1 MSNEKHLQDLKE
13 IRSLMEKS
21 SRFISL
27 SGMSGVMA
35 GIYALLG
42 AYFAN
47 AHFQATMQSA
57 DYIPYFFH
65 MPRFYAF
72 YFIVAALVL
81 LFSLATGI
89 FLTARR
95 AKRKG
100 QTIWDKVALRMLVNV
115 GFPLFVGGVFCFAM
129 LYHRQEMMIAPAML
143 IFYGLGLIN
152 GSKYTITDVRILG
165 IIEVILGLLAAFFVR
180 RGIYFW
186 AIGFGVMHIVY
197 GIYMWWKYERKEN
210 VK

>member
-1 MSNEKHLQDLKE
+1 MEKEKHLQDLKE

-35 GIYALLG
+35 GIYALIG

-47 AHFQATMQSA
+47 DYFHSIMQSA
-57 DYIPYFFH
+57 EYIPYFFH

-72 YFIVAALVL
+72 YFIVAGLVL
-81 LFSLATGI
+81 FFSLATGI

-100 QTIWDKVALRMLVNV
+100 QKIWDKVALRMLVNV
-115 GFPLFVGGVFCFAM
+115 GFPLVVGGVFCIAM
-129 LYHRQEMMIAPAML
+129 LYHREEAMIAPTML

-152 GSKYTITDVRILG
+152 GSKFTISFL
-165 IIEVILGLLAAFFVR
+165 
-180 RGIYFW
+180 
-186 AIGFGVMHIVY
+186 
-197 GIYMWWKYERKEN
+197 KKS
-210 VK
+210 

>member
-1 MSNEKHLQDLKE
+1 MEKEKHLQDLKE

-35 GIYALLG
+35 GIYALIG

-47 AHFQATMQSA
+47 DYFHSTMQSA
-57 DYIPYFFH
+57 EYIPYFFH
-65 MPRFYAF
+65 MPSFYAF
-72 YFIVAALVL
+72 YFIVAGLVL
-81 LFSLATGI
+81 FFSLATGI

-100 QTIWDKVALRMLVNV
+100 QKIWDKVALRMLVNV
-115 GFPLFVGGVFCFAM
+115 GFPLVVGGIFCIAM
-129 LYHRQEMMIAPAML
+129 LYHREEAMIAPTML

-152 GSKYTITDVRILG
+152 GSKFTISDIRILG
-165 IIEVILGLLAAFFVR
+165 VVEVILGLIAAFFIR

-186 AIGFGVMHIVY
+186 ALGFGVMHIVY
-197 GIYMWWKYERKEN
+197 GIYMWWKYERLEK
-210 VK
+210 V